1 MRLYLDT
8 CSLNRPW
15 DDQSQVRIHLEAEA
29 VIFIIDAVRR
39 GVDELVTS
47 DYQLAEIHD
56 ISDPVRR
63 SDVLTLLEPAT
74 LHVPQHSVIDTHA
87 LSFADWSIK
96 GYDALHLAAAEAAR
110 CDFLLTTDDRLLRR
124 SQRAGSALR
133 VKVLN
138 PFDYPASSP
147 SP

>member
-29 VIFIIDAVRR
+29 VIYILDAIRR

-47 DYQLAEIHD
+47 DYLLAEIHD

-63 SDVLTLLEPAT
+63 ADVLALLEPAS
-74 LHVPQHSVIDTHA
+74 LHVPQHPVIDTRA
-87 LSFADWSIK
+87 LSFATWSIK
-96 GYDALHLAAAEAAR
+96 GYDALHLAAAEAAQ
-110 CDFLLTTDDRLLRR
+110 CDYLLTTDDRLLRR

-133 VKVLN
+133 VKILN
-138 PFDYPASSP
+138 PFDYPACSP
-147 SP
+147 TP